1 MSRHRRS
8 DSGDDDED
16 VVPGVITDDEPTTG
30 SHATPPRTRVV
41 IVPRPRPSEPEPAGD
56 ADVADATASGAPRV
70 GLPGTASE
78 TPVARRREWSDAPGG
93 FVRTGDTGPQTLP
106 PMPPPAAS
114 TPFVPLPH
122 DAWGPWPPDGE
133 YPLPSMPSRPAV
145 PFATQPPPRRGPGA
159 LMIGGITVLVVL
171 LLGLGVALVQP
182 GLVGLH
188 GSPLFEVGGEPGPGT
203 TEAGSTSEVA
213 PVGSE
218 RPSAAA
224 PADPATELRDLARS
238 DAASL
243 QGVENTWVPQLA
255 SKRPGT
261 VADGRTWD
269 AAAILAE
276 HQQLRARYPEARL
289 LWSGD
294 WPVFGAG
301 DYWVTV
307 LASPALSPGGANG
320 WCDGQGLGADA
331 CFAKYLSRTAGSDG
345 TAVHR

>member
-1 MSRHRRS
+1 MSRHRRP
-8 DSGDDDED
+8 DDEDDED
-16 VVPGVITDDEPTTG
+16 VVPGVLTDDEPTTG

-41 IVPRPRPSEPEPAGD
+41 IVPRPRLSEPEPGGGG
-56 ADVADATASGAPRV
+56 VADAPDAAASGAPRT
-70 GLPGTASE
+70 GLPGPASE

-93 FVRTGDTGPQTLP
+93 FVRAGDTGPQTLP
-106 PMPPPAAS
+106 PTPAPVVS

-122 DAWGPWPPDGE
+122 DAWGPWPPDGQ
-133 YPLPSMPSRPAV
+133 YPLPSMPSSRPMI
-145 PFATQPPPRRGPGA
+145 PTTPPPRRGPGPA
-159 LMIGGITVLVVL
+159 VIGGIAVLVVL

-188 GSPLFEVGGEPGPGT
+188 GSPLFEVAGEPGPGT
-203 TEAGSTSEVA
+203 TEAGTTSEVA
-213 PVGSE
+213 PVGSGS
-218 RPSAAA
+218 PSAAA

-238 DAASL
+238 DAASVV
-243 QGVENTWVPQLA
+243 GVENTWVPQLS

-294 WPVFGAG
+294 WPVFGSG

-320 WCDGQGLGADA
+320 WCDRQGLGADA